1 MYPSQSVG
9 MGLHTLT
16 SVRRH
21 YNLADEVWQSFVDQA
36 ADPQDDLK
44 LLGSLPASVVAAAL
58 AQARLHHSA
67 PLTAVQAAHAG
78 LVFSLTRRILHR
90 WGLGFLDRSYPF
102 CRRNPTC
109 QNTDGGNPD
118 PDRKLK
124 MTNILDQGDDGVFT
138 VEGEDA
144 KARWYQ
150 NYLTTLGGWPSE
162 EEEPTIE
169 QLSALNRRIMA
180 QDIAPFTDIA
190 ITLPHLA
197 KGWNELRSSVPMCCQ
212 QTGMR

>member
-1 MYPSQSVG
+1 
-9 MGLHTLT
+9 
-16 SVRRH
+16 
-21 YNLADEVWQSFVDQA
+21 
-36 ADPQDDLK
+36 
-44 LLGSLPASVVAAAL
+44 
-58 AQARLHHSA
+58 
-67 PLTAVQAAHAG
+67 
-78 LVFSLTRRILHR
+78 
-90 WGLGFLDRSYPF
+90 
-102 CRRNPTC
+102 
-109 QNTDGGNPD
+109 
-118 PDRKLK
+118 